1 MESNN
6 TITERQLETLTKHAQ
21 RLTKPAASFLLAA
34 LFGVLN
40 DLDHQAE
47 FRADD
52 NGAA

>member
-6 TITERQLETLTKHAQ
+6 TVTERQLETLTKHAQ

-34 LFGVLN
+34 MFGVIN

-47 FRADD
+47 FRAEND
-52 NGAA
+52 AA